1 MGETAGRDR
10 TLEPTA
16 LTAEAPA
23 PLTGGARAMG
33 ASPFPDTA
41 AKHWILSSIIWLTV
55 VDLFGLVLATEF
67 VTPEA
72 LSHYSW
78 LSFSRVR
85 PSHVNGVILAW
96 LTMMYFGAL
105 FYMLPRLVGT
115 RGMWS
120 ERLGIV
126 CAWAWNLMF
135 LLGIIG
141 LLTGHSQGR
150 EYGELIWP
158 IDIALLVIWCLNIVN
173 ILATVAIRTIRPI
186 YVSVWFFIASPLWL
200 AADYAIG
207 NVIWHPGH
215 VWGAPSGA
223 LNSSLSDAILNWW
236 YAHNLFGLWLT
247 PMLLALT
254 YYIVPRV
261 TNTPLYSYTLSLV
274 SFWGMAFFYTGVG
287 DHHILQSPTPSWLK
301 TIAEVSS
308 WMLLVPVFAF
318 TINILGTMKGNW
330 DRFFTNLP
338 LRFTMTAFFFYF
350 LVNIQGAFEAILP
363 FNKLTHFTN
372 FVVAHAHLALLG
384 AFTIL
389 GMGVIDY
396 IVAQAYGKPL
406 FSRSLTEWQ
415 YWLVTVGFTG
425 FFSVL
430 TLAGFQ
436 QGFNWQAGIPEVY
449 VLPELHPYFIA
460 RGIFGV
466 MIVASGIVQMVN
478 IGLTIFTSTTER
490 RRRETL
496 VVAEAIAPP
505 PVTT

>member
-1 MGETAGRDR
+1 MSEGTTG
-10 TLEPTA
+10 PG
-16 LTAEAPA
+16 AEALGPPPSLA
-23 PLTGGARAMG
+23 GGAEARFR
-33 ASPFPDTA
+33 FPDRA
-41 AKHWILSSIIWLTV
+41 ARHWILSAIFWLTV

-72 LSHYSW
+72 FGGISW
-78 LSFSRVR
+78 LSFSRIR
-85 PSHVNGVILAW
+85 PSHVSGVILAW

-120 ERLGIV
+120 ERLGV
-126 CAWAWNLMF
+126 LCAWLWNLMF
-135 LLGIIG
+135 LLAVIA

-150 EYGELIWP
+150 EYGEFIWP
-158 IDIALLVIWCLNIVN
+158 IDIALLVIWLANIVN
-173 ILATVAIRTIRPI
+173 ILATVSLRTIRPI
-186 YVSVWFFIASPLWL
+186 YVSVWFFIASPIWL
-200 AADYAIG
+200 AVDYAIG
-207 NVIWHPGH
+207 NVIWRPGN

-223 LNSSLSDAILNWW
+223 LEGSLSDAMLNWW

-247 PMLLALT
+247 PMLIAIT
-254 YYIVPRV
+254 YYMVPRI
-261 TNTPLYSYTLSLV
+261 TNTPLYSYTLSLI
-274 SFWGMAFFYTGVG
+274 SFWGMAFLYTGVG

-308 WMLLVPVFAF
+308 WALLIPVFAF

-330 DRFFTNLP
+330 DKFFTNLP
-338 LRFTMTAFFFYF
+338 LRFTLTAFFFYF
-350 LVNIQGAFEAILP
+350 LVNIQGAFEAIQP
-363 FNKLTHFTN
+363 FNKLQHFTN

-396 IVAQAYGKPL
+396 IVAQVYARPL
-406 FSRSLTEWQ
+406 FSRTLTEWQ

-436 QGFNWQAGIPEVY
+436 QGFSWAEGIPEVN
-449 VLPELHPYFIA
+449 VLPQLHAYYIA
-460 RGIFGV
+460 RGIFGA
-466 MIVASGIVQMVN
+466 MIVVSGIVQIVN
-478 IGLTIFTSTTER
+478 VGMTIFTNTHER
-490 RRRETL
+490 RRAETL
-496 VVAEAIAPP
+496 RVAEAVAPP
-505 PVTT
+505 LSG

>member
-1 MGETAGRDR
+1 MGESAGRDR
-10 TLEPTA
+10 TLEPAT

-23 PLTGGARAMG
+23 PLTGRARAMG
-33 ASPFPDTA
+33 ASPFPDSA

-67 VTPEA
+67 ITPEA
-72 LSHYSW
+72 FGGISW

-85 PSHVNGVILAW
+85 PSHVSGVILAW

-120 ERLGIV
+120 ERLGV
-126 CAWAWNLMF
+126 WCAWAWNLMY

-150 EYGELIWP
+150 EYGEFIWP
-158 IDIALLVIWCLNIVN
+158 IDILLLVIWCANIVN

-200 AADYAIG
+200 AVDYAIG
-207 NVIWHPGH
+207 NVIWRPGH
-215 VWGAPSGA
+215 IWGAPSGA
-223 LNSSLSDAILNWW
+223 LGGSLSDAMLNWW

-247 PMLLALT
+247 PMLIAIT
-254 YYIVPRV
+254 YYMVPRI
-261 TNTPLYSYTLSLV
+261 TNTPLYSYTLSLI
-274 SFWGMAFFYTGVG
+274 SFWGMAFLYTGVG

-308 WMLLVPVFAF
+308 WALLIPVCAF
-318 TINILGTMKGNW
+318 TI
-330 DRFFTNLP
+330 
-338 LRFTMTAFFFYF
+338 
-350 LVNIQGAFEAILP
+350 
-363 FNKLTHFTN
+363 H
-372 FVVAHAHLALLG
+372 
-384 AFTIL
+384 

-396 IVAQAYGKPL
+396 IVAQVFPRPL
-406 FSRSLTEWQ
+406 WSRTLVEWQ
-415 YWLVTVGFTG
+415 YWLITVGFTG

-436 QGFNWQAGIPEVY
+436 QGFSWAEGIPEVN
-449 VLPELHPYFIA
+449 VLPQLHAYYIA
-460 RGIFGV
+460 RGIFGA
-466 MIVASGIVQMVN
+466 MIVASGIVQIVN
-478 IGLTIFTSTTER
+478 VGMTIFSNTHER
-490 RRRETL
+490 RRLETL
-496 VVAEAIAPP
+496 RVAEAVAPP
-505 PVTT
+505 LSG